1 MEKVESKN
9 IKITNTYV
17 PGQSSFFAF
26 RSSPDEES
34 TNQIMEPV
42 EEVKEANS
50 ILQVG
55 VASAKTKNHLY
66 KNMISEVGVWSLSN
80 EAIIDCFR
88 QFLGQ
93 TNSKLKERDCMEYKY
108 SKFIEWYNEN
118 IKQFIT
124 NKFEEGWSIRK
135 LVSIWGIE
143 ESILR
148 TIINEFKF

>member
-1 MEKVESKN
+1 M
-9 IKITNTYV
+9 
-17 PGQSSFFAF
+17 
-26 RSSPDEES
+26 R
-34 TNQIMEPV
+34 
-42 EEVKEANS
+42 
-50 ILQVG
+50 
-55 VASAKTKNHLY
+55 
-66 KNMISEVGVWSLSN
+66 VWSLSH

-93 TNSKLKERDCMEYKY
+93 TNSKKKERDCMEYKY
-108 SKFIEWYNEN
+108 SKSIEWYNEG

-135 LVSIWGIE
+135 LVSIWVIE